1 MPVDFRTISG
11 PSGTETRAR
20 AHGAVV
26 DGAGTDRS
34 MRPIRAVT
42 PPDRLPPRQE
52 TGKRDVRMTSPGSI
66 DELLSCAKSLEG
78 RSVGDLLRGLGLA
91 ASTDPVKTK
100 GSAGETLER
109 ALGAT
114 GGSSKV
120 HDFPE
125 LGVELK
131 TIPVTREGTPLES
144 TYVCTL
150 SLADAESQ
158 EWETSWV
165 RAKLARVLFVPLVG
179 PHGVPWQER
188 IVGAPVLWSPTDEQE
203 SVLHGDFDD
212 VVGLIGVGRI
222 EELTAHRGR
231 WLQVRPKARDGSVR
245 TVAWGSDGEAI
256 ATVPRGFYL
265 RARFTGALLGDLAA
279 LP

>member
-1 MPVDFRTISG
+1 M
-11 PSGTETRAR
+11 
-20 AHGAVV
+20 
-26 DGAGTDRS
+26 
-34 MRPIRAVT
+34 T
-42 PPDRLPPRQE
+42 PPASL
-52 TGKRDVRMTSPGSI
+52 
-66 DELLSCAKSLEG
+66 DELLERAHSLRG
-78 RSVGDLLRGLGLA
+78 AALGAVLRGLGRT
-91 ASTDPVKTK
+91 ASVDPVRTK

-109 ALGAT
+109 ALGAS
-114 GGSSKV
+114 GGSSQV
-120 HDFPE
+120 LDFPD

-131 TIPVTREGTPLES
+131 TIPVTAEGTPLES

-179 PHGVPWQER
+179 AHGVGWQER
-188 IVGAPVLWSPTDEQE
+188 TIGTPLLWSPTEAQDH
-203 SVLHGDFDD
+203 VLRGDFDD

-245 TVAWGSDGEAI
+245 TIAWGAGGEPI

-265 RARFTGALLGDLAA
+265 RARFTGALLADPAA
-279 LP
+279 VPA

>member
-1 MPVDFRTISG
+1 MTPPESIEALLG
-11 PSGTETRAR
+11 RAR
-20 AHGAVV
+20 SLAGATVGAV
-26 DGAGTDRS
+26 
-34 MRPIRAVT
+34 
-42 PPDRLPPRQE
+42 L
-52 TGKRDVRMTSPGSI
+52 RD
-66 DELLSCAKSLEG
+66 
-78 RSVGDLLRGLGLA
+78 LGLA
-91 ASTDPVKTK
+91 ASVDPVRTK

-109 ALGAT
+109 ALGAS
-114 GGSSKV
+114 GGSSQV
-120 HDFPE
+120 LDFPE

-131 TIPVTREGTPLES
+131 TIPITADGTPLES

-179 PHGVPWQER
+179 AHGIGWQER
-188 IVGAPVLWSPTDEQE
+188 TIGSPLLWSPTEAQDG
-203 SVLHGDFDD
+203 VLRGDFDD

-245 TVAWGSDGEAI
+245 TIAWGSDGEVI
-256 ATVPRGFYL
+256 STVPRGFYL
-265 RARFTGALLGDLAA
+265 RARFTGALLVDPTA
-279 LP
+279 LPD